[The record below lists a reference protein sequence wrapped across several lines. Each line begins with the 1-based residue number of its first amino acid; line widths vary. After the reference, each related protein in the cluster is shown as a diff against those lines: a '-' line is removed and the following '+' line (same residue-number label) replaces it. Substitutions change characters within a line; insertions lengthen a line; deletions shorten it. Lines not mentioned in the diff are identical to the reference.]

1 MASRNSGIREIAIVG
16 AGDPAMRRAVTVRLS
31 QAIAH
36 SVVVDGDVLR
46 SDGQLVACA
55 VATRTERFVPPR
67 IAQVEETTC
76 TGCGRCLR
84 SCPMGALTR
93 QDRRILVDA
102 SVCTACGACVGACFR
117 GAIAIAPMVS
127 VNTSVF
133 VTPHGRVVGCDG
145 VPEGFSMSGLVRHLR
160 ARGRREA
167 RLFGAE
173 VVLVDVS
180 VDDRAEIYMA
190 LEDVGHAIALVGEDE
205 SEADRMCRIL
215 EGLSGRGVRLDVVA
229 AGGSAE
235 TLAASEVSS
244 QWRIHRVAASG
255 GDGDVFLGGLP
266 VWLQAC
272 LGES

>member
-1 MASRNSGIREIAIVG
+1 MASRSSGIREIAIVG

-36 SVVVDGDVLR
+36 SVVVDGDVQR
-46 SDGQLVACA
+46 SDGLLVACA
-55 VATRTERFVPPR
+55 PATRTERFVPPR
-67 IAQVEETTC
+67 IAQVEESTC

-93 QDRRILVDA
+93 QGGRIQVDA

-117 GAIAIAPMVS
+117 GAIAIAPMGS

-145 VPEGFSMSGLVRHLR
+145 VPEGVPMEGLVRHLR

-167 RLFGAE
+167 KLFGAE

-180 VDDRAEIYMA
+180 VEDRAEVYMA
-190 LEDVGHAIALVGEDE
+190 LDDIGHAK

-235 TLAASEVSS
+235 ILAASEVSS

-272 LGES
+272 LRGGNPS